1 MTQQLSIRTIL
12 ETPSLKT
19 EIISGDKGINNPVKW
34 AHVCELKDPTYWLST
49 NDLLMTTGIGIPQD
63 EQEQRLYI
71 QKLAKAQLSGIMIG
85 ENMEAPEDITAL
97 CEEAEQL
104 GFPILITQYGV
115 PFAAVTKLIVDANN
129 LINIQKNNLITTLYE
144 YARTE
149 LQHQNLLKFI
159 KGLEDL
165 LEVSIYLV
173 DQHTHENW
181 HIDLPKIPEKYH
193 DNLRAL
199 LFNNRE
205 TPFLVNKIEL
215 SEKKVLY
222 NLHLNTH
229 HCELVIISSYL
240 DYSLLHHINALIS
253 LMLEKNSSRYYR
265 EFRRKN
271 DLIEDIIHQ
280 RISDFT
286 ISKQLKKYGLNFHEM
301 RIVYLSLKSNIDYEQ
316 MLFRRKITTLF
327 KIDKEKKGAVA
338 FINNDDISKITP
350 LFNRIGISNI
360 VKRPDKIIT
369 CLQEAKLALEKT
381 DIKTPIRYYEELTDL
396 PTLLPNNIN
405 ELQNLF
411 KVTLGPLLEQ
421 DEARGTKYLQTL
433 TIFLKNDKA
442 WEISAKQLHIHRQT
456 LIYRIQKI
464 EMILNR
470 NINSTHDC
478 AEIWFALK
486 AADILNIITLN

>member
-165 LEVSIYLV
+165 LEDQSTLSINILMK
-173 DQHTHENW
+173 TGTS
-181 HIDLPKIPEKYH
+181 ICPKSPKNITTTYAPYYSIIE
-193 DNLRAL
+193 RL
-199 LFNNRE
+199 LF
-205 TPFLVNKIEL
+205 L
-215 SEKKVLY
+215 
-222 NLHLNTH
+222 
-229 HCELVIISSYL
+229 
-240 DYSLLHHINALIS
+240 
-253 LMLEKNSSRYYR
+253 
-265 EFRRKN
+265 
-271 DLIEDIIHQ
+271 
-280 RISDFT
+280 
-286 ISKQLKKYGLNFHEM
+286 
-301 RIVYLSLKSNIDYEQ
+301 
-316 MLFRRKITTLF
+316 
-327 KIDKEKKGAVA
+327 
-338 FINNDDISKITP
+338 
-350 LFNRIGISNI
+350 
-360 VKRPDKIIT
+360 
-369 CLQEAKLALEKT
+369 
-381 DIKTPIRYYEELTDL
+381 
-396 PTLLPNNIN
+396 
-405 ELQNLF
+405 
-411 KVTLGPLLEQ
+411 
-421 DEARGTKYLQTL
+421 
-433 TIFLKNDKA
+433 
-442 WEISAKQLHIHRQT
+442 
-456 LIYRIQKI
+456 
-464 EMILNR
+464 
-470 NINSTHDC
+470 
-478 AEIWFALK
+478 
-486 AADILNIITLN
+486 